1 MEEQDKQQQDRI
13 NKIILGNCLIN
24 KQEDTFICKLCK
36 KEFPE
41 DENCGNLCLRC
52 DSIRFDSE
60 QDRISEL
67 YEQEYI
73 GDKK

>member
-1 MEEQDKQQQDRI
+1 MEEQQQDRI
-13 NKIILGNCLIN
+13 NKIILGNCLETPR
-24 KQEDTFICKLCK
+24 EDNTFICKMCK
-36 KEFPE
+36 KEFSE